1 MVALEMIPLMGAQA
15 TIKLPV
21 GQEPIHSSTLPMLIP
36 VLSVAIVMLLMI
48 SIPPKVI
55 K

>member
-1 MVALEMIPLMGAQA
+1 MVALEMIPLMVAQA

-36 VLSVAIVMLLMI
+36 VLAVAIVMLLMI

-55 K
+55 R